1 MLNSKAKV
9 FSAKVKM
16 SYHKATDSKS
26 KKHKVQPGSYSIYRS
41 QNREER
47 FENYDYPKLRHVG
60 SLQPTYLGP
69 ERNFAHINSLQ

>member
-1 MLNSKAKV
+1 MLNSKENG

-16 SYHKATDSKS
+16 SHHKATDSKS

-41 QNREER
+41 QNREVR
-47 FENYDYPKLRHVG
+47 FENYDYPELWHVG